1 MFSNMYFDLLTPIPK
16 LKFTFTSDIKKPKK
30 IQAP

>member
-1 MFSNMYFDLLTPIPK
+1 MYSNMYFDLLTPIPK
-16 LKFTFTSDIKKPKK
+16 LKFTFTSEFKKLKK